1 MFALL
6 LFLPPRGGESPWGTV
21 GVDACIDPRGVED
34 AAPLQT
40 QTSEPFSRLSSW
52 IVSMAARTIFTASPG
67 R

>member
-6 LFLPPRGGESPWGTV
+6 LCLPPWGEGGPAGPDEGW
-21 GVDACIDPRGVED
+21 ACIDPRGVED